1 MDNEGLLVEVKQGR
15 VVRVL
20 SNGVAVPAGAAV
32 SYDGEAAQLVPVRQP
47 TQAEQI
53 ERIVTALHEGR
64 VNTQRNGIRSACA
77 DASKHYQ
84 ALSQATGAL
93 ATLLSEITRKEGD
106 PAELLTGIQ
115 EAVNRIDDDVLR
127 EVRHQLL
134 IACASALELRLEP
147 EPEPDERPP
156 AIPGFVHAGPVP
168 PRQIPAEDEDEAA
181 AAADE
186 VGRVAA
192 RR

>member
-47 TQAEQI
+47 TQADQI
-53 ERIVTALHEGR
+53 ERIVAALHEGR
-64 VNTQRNGIRSACA
+64 VNTQRSGIRSACA

-168 PRQIPAEDEDEAA
+168 PRQIPAEDTDDAA

-186 VGRVAA
+186 AERVAA
-192 RR
+192 PR